1 MAGGTRSWQGLLRA
15 AARLI
20 PGLVQAQVRST
31 IPDSTIPSYSSYG
44 HKRTLSA
51 EEENATGLLL
61 GTFVSLDII
70 SSASTRRAPFLDVDH
85 VQVLSNLSID
95 LENITGCRNSIM
107 ALIHEISLL
116 ERWKEESEAA
126 RRLSIIDLAERGR
139 QIEDRLRKEL
149 ASMGTKLTTGL
160 TVCNH
165 AGVRP
170 APSHPEVSKLFA
182 LSAITYLH
190 VVLSGPHPEIPEI
203 SEAVSQT
210 ISVFK
215 DLKDRRLLQGILV
228 WPFCISGCLAQRE
241 QQSFFRDLFYATGIT
256 ESSIGTCFE
265 AFKIMEDCWEARRTR
280 SSDFDWASIMN
291 RRGHSVLLR

>member
-20 PGLVQAQVRST
+20 PGLVQARIRST
-31 IPDSTIPSYSSYG
+31 IPNSTILNHSSYE
-44 HKRTLSA
+44 HKGILSA
-51 EEENATGLLL
+51 EEDSATSLLL
-61 GTFVSLDII
+61 GSFISFDIT
-70 SSASTRRAPFLDVDH
+70 SSASTRKAPSLDIDH
-85 VQVLSNLSID
+85 VQVLNNLGID
-95 LENITGCRNSIM
+95 LESITGCRNSIM
-107 ALIHEISLL
+107 ALIHEISALD
-116 ERWKEESEAA
+116 RWKEESEAA

-149 ASMGTKLTTGL
+149 ASMGTKLSTGL
-160 TVCNH
+160 SVCNH
-165 AGVRP
+165 AGVPP
-170 APSHPEVSKLFA
+170 APSQPEVSKLFA

-210 ISVFK
+210 IYVFK
-215 DLKDRRLLQGILV
+215 GLKDKRLLQGILV

-241 QQSFFRDLFYATGIT
+241 QQSFFRDLFYTTGIT

-265 AFKIMEDCWEARRTR
+265 AFKIMEECWEARRTR
-280 SSDFDWASIMN
+280 SVNYDWVSIMN
-291 RRGHSVLLR
+291 QRGHSVLLR